1 MQGAASSQSLLSA
14 LTEFSIKAAA
24 AAFHPRAEPPEGT
37 AFTRLTGSLS
47 CSCFYPGIGAALL
60 GFRGSGMGFALPPPR
75 CSSPR
80 HPEQAL
86 PLVLLPRERILP
98 G

>member
-1 MQGAASSQSLLSA
+1 MQGAASSQSLLLA
-14 LTEFSIKAAA
+14 LTEFSIKAA

-60 GFRGSGMGFALPPPR
+60 GFRGSGVGFALPPR